1 MDRFPAVY
9 FSTILH
15 NFSAH
20 SLRARRR
27 SGYAPRLTTP
37 SEEKVSS
44 LSSRPQLSNAKGS
57 VQEKNLLKRIFF
69 VCLLEVFLQSE

>member
-44 LSSRPQLSNAKGS
+44 LSSGRNYQMQREACK
-57 VQEKNLLKRIFF
+57 KKIF
-69 VCLLEVFLQSE
+69 